1 MSTTATLAPDAA
13 MALGIAATAMP
24 FARTPAGEAERWL
37 RVLRLHGEAGIALQ
51 ALGVS
56 EGPFDTEDGENYD
69 SAPATSGGTK
79 RHDSAPATSG
89 GTKRHENAPATSGGT
104 KRHENAPATSGAGA
118 GKRHQREP
126 DTPASAAGGV
136 QRDSV
141 ALVSEQ
147 AVEIAAQRGAGGV
160 GTKDLLLAV
169 IRIYGEEFDRVLR
182 AHGTDRAEVLARLA
196 GGGSPPG
203 VDAG

>member
-56 EGPFDTEDGENYD
+56 EGPFETEDGDNYE
-69 SAPATSGGTK
+69 SAPATSGG
-79 RHDSAPATSG
+79 AE
-89 GTKRHENAPATSGGT
+89 RHENAPTM
-104 KRHENAPATSGAGA
+104 SGAGA
-118 GKRHQREP
+118 GRRHEREP
-126 DTPASAAGGV
+126 EAPASAAGAAD
-136 QRDSV
+136 RDPV

-169 IRIYGEEFDRVLR
+169 MRIYGEEFDRVLR

-196 GGGSPPG
+196 
-203 VDAG
+203 AGDRPRV

>member
-24 FARTPAGEAERWL
+24 FARTPEGEAERWL
-37 RVLRLHGEAGIALQ
+37 RVLRLHGESGIALQ

-56 EGPFDTEDGENYD
+56 EGPFDTEDGD
-69 SAPATSGGTK
+69 G
-79 RHDSAPATSG
+79 
-89 GTKRHENAPATSGGT
+89 HE
-104 KRHENAPATSGAGA
+104 
-118 GKRHQREP
+118 REP
-126 DTPASAAGGV
+126 AAPTTSALGGAE
-136 QRDSV
+136 RDSV

-169 IRIYGEEFDRVLR
+169 MRIYGEEFDRVLR
-182 AHGTDRAEVLARLA
+182 AHGTDRAEVLARLT
-196 GGGSPPG
+196 ST
-203 VDAG
+203 